1 MTLMTSDALL
11 LFGEWPE
18 SRVYEARLSARGAGL
33 ELKSVPPER
42 PAMAQASGSIDGPDG
57 LLRLLNEMTA
67 EMREQ
72 FHFFR
77 ALREGADG
85 ALDAA
90 PDDAAGKVAR
100 ADVKAATDA
109 MSLIVRTLEKIDT
122 LQRQLARDRDV
133 AAESD
138 ADNQS
143 YEEAVAFF
151 QRRIDEL
158 VEQKTR
164 ARLVAAGLA
173 PEGREA
179 DGRE

>member
-1 MTLMTSDALL
+1 MTLMTSDALSL
-11 LFGEWPE
+11 YGEWPQ
-18 SRVYEARLSARGAGL
+18 SRVYDARLVVL
-33 ELKSVPPER
+33 EMKSVPQER
-42 PAMAQASGSIDGPDG
+42 PADMRPAGSIDGPDG
-57 LLRLLNEMTA
+57 LWRLLNEMTA

-72 FHFFR
+72 FRFFR
-77 ALREGADG
+77 DLREGADD

-90 PDDAAGKVAR
+90 IDDGPGKTAR

-122 LQRQLARDRDV
+122 LQRQLARDREV
-133 AAESD
+133 AAESE

-151 QRRIDEL
+151 QRRIDDL
-158 VEQKTR
+158 VEQKVR
-164 ARLVAAGLA
+164 ARLADAGLS
-173 PEGREA
+173 PEGPQA